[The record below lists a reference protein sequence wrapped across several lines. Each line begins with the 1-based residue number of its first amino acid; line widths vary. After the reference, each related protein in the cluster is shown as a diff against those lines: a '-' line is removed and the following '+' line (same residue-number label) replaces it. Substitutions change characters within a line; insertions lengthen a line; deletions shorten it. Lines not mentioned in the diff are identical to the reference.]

1 MKIRS
6 PLRYPGGKTR
16 AIKTIDPL
24 IPKYSEYREPFVG
37 GGSVFAHLKQ
47 KYSTKKYWINDL
59 NYDLFL
65 FWKYAK
71 ESNNNLVNEIR
82 RIKTETIDGRELFE
96 MYKGN
101 WEKYEGLDRAVRF
114 FIVNGLPWPAAIDSG
129 GYSKQSF
136 NKRFTESSI
145 DRVEKLEELLVDTRI
160 TNLDYEE
167 VIMTQG
173 EDVFIFLDPPYYST
187 TNSRLYGKNG
197 DLHAS
202 FDHKRFANVM
212 KNCNHKWLITYD
224 DCNEIRNLFNF
235 AEIFPW
241 SLQYGLNIIDQETP
255 GRGKELFIANYSYQR
270 MNFQINLERE

>member
-1 MKIRS
+1 MAYNSKDFNSKIRRLET
-6 PLRYPGGKTR
+6 PAYQIYLKNTEIHNQDFEEFLREIHPNK
-16 AIKTIDPL
+16 
-24 IPKYSEYREPFVG
+24 
-37 GGSVFAHLKQ
+37 
-47 KYSTKKYWINDL
+47 ND
-59 NYDLFL
+59 
-65 FWKYAK
+65 
-71 ESNNNLVNEIR
+71 
-82 RIKTETIDGRELFE
+82 
-96 MYKGN
+96 
-101 WEKYEGLDRAVRF
+101 
-114 FIVNGLPWPAAIDSG
+114 
-129 GYSKQSF
+129 
-136 NKRFTESSI
+136 
-145 DRVEKLEELLVDTRI
+145 
-160 TNLDYEE
+160 
-167 VIMTQG
+167 
-173 EDVFIFLDPPYYST
+173 FIFLDPPYYST